1 MLVYGQKKELINEE
15 GIKET
20 KLKQKPEEQ
29 ASSVLS
35 SASLLLI
42 ASSGSTDTFPSSV
55 DVELMGILVLT
66 GLPDGLFI

>member
-42 ASSGSTDTFPSSV
+42 ASSGSTDTFPSSAA
-55 DVELMGILVLT
+55 VELTGILVLT